1 MFDEVNGGLLWLLC
15 GCWFGQLQVLDWCI
29 LCVIDEQVW
38 VVFVQWE
45 VVGGLLVEELVIGVC
60 SFFEKLVFVFGFE
73 VWYFYCWIDIMW
85 WWILYLDLVWG
96 LEVVI
101 VISELVVGGC
111 VDEVEIVVVVV
122 FGFGVDLILLLVV
135 LLLGVL
141 FGLLVYVV
149 FEIVDLV
156 VFDLVVELEVQVC
169 WYVLWWIVDVDYVQL
184 VFELV

>member
-1 MFDEVNGGLLWLLC
+1 M
-15 GCWFGQLQVLDWCI
+15 
-29 LCVIDEQVW
+29 
-38 VVFVQWE
+38 
-45 VVGGLLVEELVIGVC
+45 VEELVIGVC

-156 VFDLVVELEVQVC
+156 VFDLVVELEV
-169 WYVLWWIVDVDYVQL
+169 
-184 VFELV
+184 